1 MGKFME
7 LYFGKENKQGM
18 MPSESE
24 GVQKEDFGDMIFII
38 HQ

>member
-7 LYFGKENKQGM
+7 LYFGKENKQEM
-18 MPSESE
+18 MPQESE
-24 GVQKEDFGDMIFII
+24 GEQKEDFGAMIFIH